1 MKKLLITLMALTCM
15 LSVHAFPFWYGDDPE
30 VKDDSNGQRVLVIG
44 DSTLDGVARR
54 FADYARENGYFFYSS
69 VWYGATVYDWAYT
82 TELPNLLKKVQ
93 PTFVVISL
101 GTNDLGYYDIP
112 KRAKAV
118 QEIVREVGD
127 IPFVWIGPISLK
139 SIKGENAVP
148 GMIRDNVG
156 ADRFYDS
163 YHLNMTRFPD
173 GIHPT
178 FEASAV
184 WVDGVVEWMSTDAS
198 LFPIVMKAP
207 KTKVRA
213 FSHNE
218 KHSVKYKGVKKAT
231 TVASR

>member
-1 MKKLLITLMALTCM
+1 MKRMLITLMALTCL
-15 LSVHAFPFWYGDDPE
+15 LSVHAFPFWCDD
-30 VKDDSNGQRVLVIG
+30 DNSGQRVLVIG

-54 FADYARENGYFFYSS
+54 FADYANENGYFFYSS

-82 TELPNLLKKVQ
+82 TELPNLIKKVQ

-101 GTNDLGYYDIP
+101 GTNDLGYHDIS

-156 ADRFYDS
+156 VDRFYDS
-163 YHLNMTRFPD
+163 YHLNMARFPD

-184 WVDGVVEWMSTDAS
+184 WVDNVVQWMNGNSN
-198 LFPIVMKAP
+198 LFPIVMKTP
-207 KTKVRA
+207 KNKNRS
-213 FSHNE
+213 FRHNE
-218 KHSVKYKGVKKAT
+218 HHNGKYKGTKKVLAYE
-231 TVASR
+231 SMR

>member
-1 MKKLLITLMALTCM
+1 MKRILITLMALTC
-15 LSVHAFPFWYGDDPE
+15 LVSAHAFSFWGDD
-30 VKDDSNGQRVLVIG
+30 VDNGQDDNNGQRVLVIG

-54 FADYARENGYFFYSS
+54 FADYARENGYSFYSS

-82 TELPNLLKKVQ
+82 TELPNLIKKVQ

-101 GTNDLGYYDIP
+101 GTNDLGYYDIS

-127 IPFVWIGPISLK
+127 VPFVWIGPISLK

-156 ADRFYDS
+156 GNRFYDS
-163 YHLNMTRFPD
+163 YHRVMARFPD

-184 WVDGVVEWMSTDAS
+184 WVDDVVQWMSGDAS
-198 LFPIVMKAP
+198 LFPIVLNTPKA
-207 KTKVRA
+207 KARGFK
-213 FSHNE
+213 HNE
-218 KHSVKYKGVKKAT
+218 QHSVKYKGVKKASA
-231 TVASR
+231 VASR